1 MSMYIYHRTDIP
13 RIRPLS
19 IPLVIPC
26 PQIGNI
32 AFRDYIHTDPFFLT
46 QQLHI
51 YRYVLGWKHDT
62 STTITLPTNNS
73 SSSSNT
79 TTASYYHHIGNVTV
93 LFASVPFG
101 WSAAPFIWIP
111 GAITCH
117 YGALYHRLHSMFLGS
132 AFARLLVDSL
142 VGSLD
147 GALVGSLLGNLVG
160 ILVCNLVGRVVGTS
174 IGAFVGGFL
183 VGVLMGSPVGRLVT
197 SVGEFV
203 GSWSA
208 PSSVGGIVYHKKVGF
223 HCFNHRSVC
232 FIISSIYINHWG
244 ICNNGRI

>member
-73 SSSSNT
+73 SSSSNVLSP
-79 TTASYYHHIGNVTV
+79 SYWQRYVAICECTIWMECDTV
-93 LFASVPFG
+93 HLDSR
-101 WSAAPFIWIP
+101 
-111 GAITCH
+111 CH
-117 YGALYHRLHSMFLGS
+117 YVPLRRIISPPTFNVS
-132 AFARLLVDSL
+132 R
-142 VGSLD
+142 
-147 GALVGSLLGNLVG
+147 
-160 ILVCNLVGRVVGTS
+160 ICIRTTVGRPFS
-174 IGAFVGGFL
+174 RKL
-183 VGVLMGSPVGRLVT
+183 
-197 SVGEFV
+197 
-203 GSWSA
+203 
-208 PSSVGGIVYHKKVGF
+208 
-223 HCFNHRSVC
+223 
-232 FIISSIYINHWG
+232 
-244 ICNNGRI
+244 